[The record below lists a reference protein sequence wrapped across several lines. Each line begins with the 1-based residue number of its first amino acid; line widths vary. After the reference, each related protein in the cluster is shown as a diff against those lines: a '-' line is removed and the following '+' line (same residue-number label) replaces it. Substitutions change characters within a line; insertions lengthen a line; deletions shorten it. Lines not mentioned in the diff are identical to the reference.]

1 MHTIKIYKVKNTNEV
16 ILNIQDNSL
25 EDIIKIEYIKNWF
38 TKNLCKW
45 LGGVKME
52 IIVRR

>member
-25 EDIIKIEYIKNWF
+25 EDIIKIEYDK
-38 TKNLCKW
+38 K
-45 LGGVKME
+45 LGLLKIYVNGWE
-52 IIVRR
+52 E